1 VIGTVVGGYTSLDG
15 TTSQRYWQMYCGVCG
30 KYGLAV
36 ERSTWRCEPK
46 TAEEILRH
54 ALHAQL
60 PDSL

>member
-1 VIGTVVGGYTSLDG
+1 MSVGVVVGGYTTLDG
-15 TTSQRYWQMYCGVCG
+15 VHLWQMYCGVCG
-30 KYGLAV
+30 KYEMTAD
-36 ERSTWRCEPK
+36 RSAWRCTPK